1 MFWGHL
7 MWRTNSGN
15 RILSPEEWA
24 CFCRGLGSLRDEI
37 ESDLCCDSDDS
48 ESGVAIFDRLT
59 PEQKLA
65 LLADVSSALRDPDVP
80 IPPLTAINEGAVAAV
95 LKRFWFD
102 LCLELELSE
111 ELSPSADEEEP
122 CQHRRLLLAAF
133 HDKLEADELPAHS
146 ETDEGEWILL
156 MESLEDRI
164 LWDRDFALPDKV
176 LDLPPEAMEEGLQQ
190 LNIDREYFVSIPREP
205 NETELIASRQ
215 CLARM
220 IGVPVIDDNG
230 LYSILD
236 DQYHGLMVGPMPES
250 ELTVWEEHLWVR
262 IIGCTTPEWE
272 CDYETWRAELLPLIP
287 TEPFVINPDEKFPV
301 TALPTEITIEQSNG
315 KWVIRDDQHASWS
328 GVLDN
333 CWTDEPNE
341 EDPALEFSS
350 AEEAVSAFLQAQRMY
365 DERAQRYKLVLEKLD
380 IDSDD

>member
-24 CFCRGLGSLRDEI
+24 CFCMGLGSLRDEI
-37 ESDLCCDSDDS
+37 ESDLHCDSDDS

-65 LLADVSSALRDPDVP
+65 LLADVSVALHDPEVP

-111 ELSPSADEEEP
+111 ELSQSADEEAP
-122 CQHRRLLLAAF
+122 FQHRRLLLAAF
-133 HDKLEADELPAHS
+133 YDELEADELPALS

-164 LWDRDFALPDKV
+164 LWDRDFALTDEV

-190 LNIDREYFVSIPREP
+190 LRIDREYFV
-205 NETELIASRQ
+205 
-215 CLARM
+215 C
-220 IGVPVIDDNG
+220 IG
-230 LYSILD
+230 
-236 DQYHGLMVGPMPES
+236 
-250 ELTVWEEHLWVR
+250 
-262 IIGCTTPEWE
+262 
-272 CDYETWRAELLPLIP
+272 LLPI
-287 TEPFVINPDEKFPV
+287 F
-301 TALPTEITIEQSNG
+301 
-315 KWVIRDDQHASWS
+315 
-328 GVLDN
+328 
-333 CWTDEPNE
+333 
-341 EDPALEFSS
+341 
-350 AEEAVSAFLQAQRMY
+350 
-365 DERAQRYKLVLEKLD
+365 
-380 IDSDD
+380 